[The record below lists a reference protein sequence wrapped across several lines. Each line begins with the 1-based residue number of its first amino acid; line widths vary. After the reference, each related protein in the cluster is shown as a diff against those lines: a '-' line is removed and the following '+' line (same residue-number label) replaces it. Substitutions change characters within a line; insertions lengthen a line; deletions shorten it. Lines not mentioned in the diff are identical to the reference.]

1 LNFSIHNPDSYFSFP
16 KRVMNQVVDL
26 LANGS
31 RGTQHFCERFWGPMI
46 GIEEAVLVLRA
57 LKD

>member
-1 LNFSIHNPDSYFSFP
+1 VHI
-16 KRVMNQVVDL
+16 M
-26 LANGS
+26 ANRS
-31 RGTQHFCERFWGPMI
+31 RKSQYLCERFWGPLI